1 MSDDDFGGELDPE
14 AFGAPPDSAGEPSD
28 IPWGLVGFL
37 VGAILFTTFVLQNGQ
52 DVELR
57 FLGWDGSFPLSFIIV
72 IVAVVAVILDE
83 ILGIALRRRRRR
95 RRAERE
101 ELRRLRDA
109 E

>member
-1 MSDDDFGGELDPE
+1 MTDEDFEGDLGPEPAGERP
-14 AFGAPPDSAGEPSD
+14 AQAPEPSD

-52 DVELR
+52 DVDLR

>member
-1 MSDDDFGGELDPE
+1 MSDDPNAEDIEP
-14 AFGAPPDSAGEPSD
+14 GAPGPTTRVDDRAD
-28 IPWGLVGFL
+28 IPWGLASFL

-57 FLGWDGSFPLSFIIV
+57 FLGWDGTFPLSFIIV
-72 IVAVVAVILDE
+72 IVTVVTVILDE
-83 ILGIALRRRRRR
+83 ILGLALRRRRKK

-101 ELRRLRDA
+101 ELKRLRGG